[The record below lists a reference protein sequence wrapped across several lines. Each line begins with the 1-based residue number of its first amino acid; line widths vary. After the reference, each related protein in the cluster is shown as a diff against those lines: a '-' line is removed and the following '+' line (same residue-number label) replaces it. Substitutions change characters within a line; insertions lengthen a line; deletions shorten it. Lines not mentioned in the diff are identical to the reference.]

1 MTSDSPP
8 IIGIDLGTTN
18 SLVAYADESGPH
30 LIPGYSGDTDV
41 ILPSV
46 LAIDSSGRATIG
58 TDALAHAV
66 ERPRETIY
74 SIKRLMGRS
83 SANLQKEM
91 SRLPYEVSR
100 RPGDTE
106 RDVAAVVV
114 HGRWYTPP
122 ELSGLILAE
131 LKKRAEKHLGQPI
144 SQAVITVPAHFD
156 DAQRQATRDAGQIA
170 GLDVLRIVNEPTA
183 AALAYGLDR
192 SEQATI
198 AVYDFGGG
206 TFDISILRL
215 EDGVFEVLATDG
227 DTHLGGD
234 DLDHTIIDLVYREVE
249 ERFGIKIQSPKIKQ
263 QLRTLAEDVK
273 KKLGDQEKVQL
284 EIAIGKE
291 DVYRREFTR
300 SEFEDMIDPLVGRT
314 IESCSRAL
322 KAAKLKPSEIDQV
335 VMVGGSTRVPYVRRR
350 VGDVFQAVP
359 YTALNPEQVVAMG
372 AAIQASILSGARRDM
387 LLLDV
392 TPLALGIETMGG
404 AMGKLIMANT
414 RIPCRATETFTTFQ
428 DGQTAVKINVLQ
440 GEREL
445 VENCRSLGVF
455 ELQDIPP
462 MPAGIPKVDVTFL
475 IDQNGILSVTAVEQR
490 SGRNAS
496 VQIIPSHGLTR
507 EEVRQIQQ
515 EAFEHAREDM
525 SKHHLIDVRTTVQF
539 DLNKTERMIQ
549 LHGALL
555 PEEERD
561 ALKRE
566 ADALREFAQSCE
578 DAASINEKRE
588 AFNLSMLPLAEKAM
602 TETLKHSD
610 R

>member
-1 MTSDSPP
+1 
-8 IIGIDLGTTN
+8 
-18 SLVAYADESGPH
+18 
-30 LIPGYSGDTDV
+30 
-41 ILPSV
+41 
-46 LAIDSSGRATIG
+46 
-58 TDALAHAV
+58 
-66 ERPRETIY
+66 
-74 SIKRLMGRS
+74 
-83 SANLQKEM
+83 
-91 SRLPYEVSR
+91 
-100 RPGDTE
+100 
-106 RDVAAVVV
+106 
-114 HGRWYTPP
+114 
-122 ELSGLILAE
+122 
-131 LKKRAEKHLGQPI
+131 
-144 SQAVITVPAHFD
+144 
-156 DAQRQATRDAGQIA
+156 
-170 GLDVLRIVNEPTA
+170 
-183 AALAYGLDR
+183 
-192 SEQATI
+192 
-198 AVYDFGGG
+198 
-206 TFDISILRL
+206 
-215 EDGVFEVLATDG
+215 
-227 DTHLGGD
+227 
-234 DLDHTIIDLVYREVE
+234 
-249 ERFGIKIQSPKIKQ
+249 
-263 QLRTLAEDVK
+263 
-273 KKLGDQEKVQL
+273 
-284 EIAIGKE
+284 
-291 DVYRREFTR
+291 
-300 SEFEDMIDPLVGRT
+300 
-314 IESCSRAL
+314 
-322 KAAKLKPSEIDQV
+322 
-335 VMVGGSTRVPYVRRR
+335 
-350 VGDVFQAVP
+350 
-359 YTALNPEQVVAMG
+359 MG

-496 VQIIPSHGLTR
+496 VQIVPSHGLTR

-555 PEEERD
+555 PEEERE

-602 TETLKHSD
+602 TETLRHND
-610 R
+610 Q